1 MFTIKHWTLKR
12 QLLVFSLVLS
22 LVPLLILGFVSSLLS
37 TRNLQDEVDRNYQII
52 LKQIQAQVDNYISR
66 MDQISLTLASNT
78 SLLRIVNSGISMEQF
93 TDSAQA
99 MNVIQQVI
107 VNSDIPFDVSLIL
120 TSFNTTYSHRMGIIR
135 QIEFPNNELVKLMQ
149 LPNNTSFIVP
159 PHTYTNQNEL
169 LIVRSVPL
177 NTVSPKGIL
186 VLQLD
191 TNRLQGLFEQSTLN
205 GNRTIFLFDEQ
216 GNMITSGNPDVYG
229 LPLSAATSALQP
241 YMTGMQPIPDELK
254 IRETKFAL
262 SSVKSNVNGWTY
274 LAMSPMKDITQKT
287 DQIQYVSLLIIAIT
301 ALFWA
306 LVATIGSKRLLLPLQ
321 ELFYKFTTKEKQD
334 KSSNLDIVKALDRH
348 MEELQFANI
357 YLLRRLDEQMPLMR
371 ESYLLRLIRGEIT
384 HSLGEEETR
393 SYLAPLRGD
402 WFYVGVVEIDQLIG
416 FKRAYKDQDRSM
428 IMYLLRNLITET
440 VEARFPIL
448 TFTPQLGRVVF
459 IIGFEE
465 NTEENE
471 STVRKVGSEITANM
485 AQHIPFTTSVLI
497 GGACKGY
504 QNIHQ
509 GYEEALS
516 FIVYRWT
523 LGTNVLITPK
533 EIQPVLSKASRHVV
547 KAERAVLLSLERGE
561 FDRAEEHVSELIREA
576 MKTLRHSDIILGLIA
591 HLIAEFDQL
600 LQESGSDLYEVLQED
615 VQTRLF
621 ETTSLDELHDWLI
634 QTLLPCVKISLETK
648 QIPRRKQA
656 IEQVIAAIHNS
667 FESDLSLQQL
677 AEYVQTSPPNLSK
690 WFKMEL
696 GENFGDYLIRY
707 RMEKAKEWLLTSDIS
722 IKEVADR
729 LRYTSVQNFTRSFK
743 QITGLPPGHF
753 RNQHRDQG

>member
-1 MFTIKHWTLKR
+1 MFTIKHWTLKQ
-12 QLLVFSLVLS
+12 QLLLFSLVLS

-37 TRNLQDEVDRNYQII
+37 TRSLQDEVDRNYQII
-52 LKQIQAQVDNYISR
+52 LKQIQAQVDNYVSR
-66 MDQISLTLASNT
+66 MDQISLTLASND
-78 SLLRIVNSGISMEQF
+78 SLIKIVNSGISMDQF
-93 TDSAQA
+93 NDWSQA
-99 MNVIQQVI
+99 TNVIQQVI

-120 TSFNTTYSHRMGIIR
+120 TNFNTTYSHKMGIIR
-135 QIEFPNNELVKLMQ
+135 EINFPHNELVKLMQ
-149 LPNNTSFIVP
+149 LPNNAYFVVP

-177 NTVSPKGIL
+177 NTVSPKGVL

-191 TNRLQGLFEQSTLN
+191 TNRLQGLFEQFTLS

-216 GNMITSGNPDVYG
+216 GKMITTGNSDVYG
-229 LPLSAATSALQP
+229 IPLSVATSALLP
-241 YMTGMQPIPDELK
+241 YMTGSQLIPEQMK
-254 IRETKFAL
+254 ILDTQFAL

-274 LAMSPMKDITQKT
+274 LAISPMKEITQKT
-287 DQIQYVSLLIIAIT
+287 DQIQHVSFLIIALT

-306 LVATIGSKRLLLPLQ
+306 LVAMMGTSRLLLPLQ
-321 ELFYKFTTKEKQD
+321 ELFYKFSTKENQD
-334 KSSNLDIVKALDRH
+334 KSSKLDIVKALDRH
-348 MEELQFANI
+348 MEDLQFANTS
-357 YLLRRLDEQMPLMR
+357 LLRRLDEQMPLMR

-384 HSLGEEETR
+384 HSLGDEGTR
-393 SYLAPLRGD
+393 AYLEPLRGD

-416 FKRAYKDQDRSM
+416 FKRMYKDQDRST
-428 IMYLLRNLITET
+428 IMYVLRNLVTET
-440 VEARFPIL
+440 LEAHFTHL
-448 TFTPQLGRVVF
+448 TFSPQLGRVVF

-465 NTEENE
+465 ITGETE
-471 STVRKVGSEITANM
+471 SIVRKVGSEIQANM
-485 AQHIPFTTSVLI
+485 GEHIPFTMSVLI
-497 GGACKGY
+497 GEACKGY
-504 QNIHQ
+504 ENIHH

-523 LGTNVLITPK
+523 LGTNVVITPK

-561 FDRAEEHVSELIREA
+561 FEKAAVHVSELIREA

-591 HLIAEFDQL
+591 HLIAEIDQL
-600 LQESGSDLYEVLQED
+600 LQESGSELYDVLQED
-615 VQTRLF
+615 VQARLF
-621 ETTSLDELHDWLI
+621 ETTSLEELHTWLI
-634 QTLLPCVKISLETK
+634 QTLLPCVQISLETQ
-648 QIPRRKQA
+648 QIPRRKKA
-656 IEQVIAAIHNS
+656 IEQVIAIIHNN
-667 FESDLSLQQL
+667 FDSDLSLQQL

-696 GENFGDYLIRY
+696 GENFGEYLIRY
-707 RMEKAKEWLLTSDIS
+707 RMDKAKEWLLSSDIT

-753 RNQHRDQG
+753 RNRYKEQG